1 MNKDELKKMEEE
13 ALRQIREA
21 ENMSKLNEIR
31 IAFLG
36 KKGQFTNAMK

>member
-21 ENMSKLNEIR
+21 ENMSKLKDR
-31 IAFLG
+31 
-36 KKGQFTNAMK
+36 KSVV